1 MPDKPNKFFKINYR
15 VEQTNLHTQEGV
27 RELGRGRQKKV
38 FLFLFHATKQI
49 KQISRGFTLNPHF
62 QLARKMSYCTRW

>member
-27 RELGRGRQKKV
+27 RELGRGRKK
-38 FLFLFHATKQI
+38 KNI
-49 KQISRGFTLNPHF
+49 K
-62 QLARKMSYCTRW
+62 K